1 MVLIYIFSKDAD
13 EDMYT
18 PEISSSLLISRGCI
32 PDKAVVRLD
41 EFWEVV
47 GTRLVK
53 INNNQDKKYKYVITF
68 YFIYY

>member
-32 PDKAVVRLD
+32 PDKTVVPLN
-41 EFWEVV
+41 ELW
-47 GTRLVK
+47 
-53 INNNQDKKYKYVITF
+53 
-68 YFIYY
+68 